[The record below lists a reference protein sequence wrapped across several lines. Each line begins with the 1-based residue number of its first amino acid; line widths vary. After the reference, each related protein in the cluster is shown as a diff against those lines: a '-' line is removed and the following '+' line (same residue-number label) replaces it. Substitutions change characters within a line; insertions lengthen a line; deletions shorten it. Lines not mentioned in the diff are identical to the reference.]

1 MNIFYIHLEEQDHTD
16 KFQFWSLKCERDL
29 KLQPDLEI

>member
-16 KFQFWSLKCERDL
+16 KFLVIKVRERDL